1 MKILFSYISP
11 PSEVP
16 LFHQPLH
23 LFLNTSLSCSCW
35 STVPGLSGI
44 CSGNPLSLSLFYLI
58 QSYLKLVFFFS
69 QFLKNYLKH
78 FSYYFIVCQLV
89 WKVPENCKV
98 ANFLYFICVLTCIV
112 CFLNVC
118 LVGFNRS
125 FILSQQK
132 EFWVTHKHS
141 FGYYYN
147 WLHVQLTSLSA
158 SGFNVPGVDWTR

>member
-16 LFHQPLH
+16 LFHQPLQ

-35 STVPGLSGI
+35 STGPGLSGI
-44 CSGNPLSLSLFYLI
+44 CSSNPLSFSLFYLI
-58 QSYLKLVFFFS
+58 QSYLKLVFFFFS
-69 QFLKNYLKH
+69 KFLKNYLKF
-78 FSYYFIVCQLV
+78 FSYYFIVCQLL

-98 ANFLYFICVLTCIV
+98 ANFLYFEFHNFICVLTCIV

-118 LVGFNRS
+118 LVVFNRS
-125 FILSQQK
+125 FILFQQE

-158 SGFNVPGVDWTR
+158 SRF